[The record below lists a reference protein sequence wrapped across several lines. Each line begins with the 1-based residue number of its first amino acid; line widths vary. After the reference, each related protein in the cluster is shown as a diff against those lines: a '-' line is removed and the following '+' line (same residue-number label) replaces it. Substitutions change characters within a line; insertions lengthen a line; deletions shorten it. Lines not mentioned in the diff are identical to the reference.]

1 MKASTETR
9 TFSTQKHHE
18 KKTNFF
24 YSTNCK
30 RLLSLVLTLDCMSL
44 PMMPLSLLPEDAIL
58 HSTIVDILNF
68 QPFLFSTLGFTGNCI
83 FKVLAIAK
91 FWQCVSRADKLNGY
105 TKRKTE
111 YFSFSKHSFRLKVK
125 MAVEPVIGHCSVCGI
140 FSHLIL
146 IITGDAIGV
155 VVTNYGEYIVT
166 N

>member
-1 MKASTETR
+1 M
-9 TFSTQKHHE
+9 
-18 KKTNFF
+18 TNYF
-24 YSTNCK
+24 YSTHCK
-30 RLLSLVLTLDCMSL
+30 TIISLVLILDCMSFL
-44 PMMPLSLLPEDAIL
+44 I
-58 HSTIVDILNF
+58 TIVKVLNF
-68 QPFLFSTLGFTGNCI
+68 LQNFICTLSAMDNCKI
-83 FKVLAIAK
+83 FKILAIAK
-91 FWQCVSRADKLNGY
+91 FWQLLSRIDKLNALV
-105 TKRKTE
+105 TRKTE